1 MTFQRPIC
9 LALPLLALA
18 AGPALATASF
28 DCSIDDKNAT
38 IELFGNLGS
47 GDGAALQLTQGTIR
61 IKAVRGKLDA
71 IEFNVEKGTLA
82 QQWTYEKELRIGFAT
97 DEVKDVSAYL
107 VIVAQQTK
115 PKDNLTQW
123 RGRYVLKVLGPK
135 GATEL
140 KGALKSCQVG

>member
-1 MTFQRPIC
+1 MIC

-18 AGPALATASF
+18 ASPALATASF
-28 DCSIDDKNAT
+28 DCTIDDRNAT

-47 GDGAALQLTQGTIR
+47 GDGAALQLTQGS
-61 IKAVRGKLDA
+61 IKVKGIRGKFDA
-71 IEFNVEKGTLA
+71 VEFNVEKGSLA
-82 QQWTYEKELRIGFAT
+82 QQWTYDKELRIGFIT

-115 PKDNLTQW
+115 PKDELTQW

-140 KGALKSCQVG
+140 KGAIKSCQAG